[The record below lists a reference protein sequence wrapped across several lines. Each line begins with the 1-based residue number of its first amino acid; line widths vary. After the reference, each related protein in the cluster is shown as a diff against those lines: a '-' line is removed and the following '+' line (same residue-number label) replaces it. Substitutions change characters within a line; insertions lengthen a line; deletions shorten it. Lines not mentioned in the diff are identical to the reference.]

1 MWMARAEDD
10 LFMAET
16 VAAGSGPPWGTCY
29 HVQQAVEKASK
40 ALIVA
45 ADEDPPR
52 THNLARLN
60 IAVEP
65 AMFEGED
72 DDMLASLT
80 LWAFQQR
87 DPADQ
92 PEPTAA
98 DAQAAL
104 AFGRRALHAAGSQLR
119 G

>member
-16 VAAGSGPPWGTCY
+16 VAAGSGPPWGVCY
-29 HVQQAVEKASK
+29 HVQQAVEKGLK

-45 ADEDPPR
+45 VGEDPPR
-52 THNLARLN
+52 TQNLARLN
-60 IAVEP
+60 TVVEP
-65 AMFEGED
+65 PVFGGED

-80 LWAFQQR
+80 LWAIQQR
-87 DPADQ
+87 YPADQ

-104 AFGRRALHAAGSQLR
+104 AFGRRALQAAGARLH